1 MKKDIVLA
9 WVTICF
15 MFTAMVLTYTYL
27 IRTNRWERFAHK
39 CEVVNMHHLTM
50 DILLDNRGG
59 WILTPKGFR
68 KVDNV
73 NLLLWSKMP
82 DRANVV
88 IITEE
93 AIRQMQ
99 ENFGMGGEEKIEEK

>member
-1 MKKDIVLA
+1 MKNSRARELVC
-9 WVTICF
+9 ICF
-15 MFTAMVLTYTYL
+15 LFTAMVLTYAHF

-59 WILTPKGFR
+59 WILTPNGFW
-68 KVDNV
+68 KVDNTS
-73 NLLLWSKMP
+73 LLRWSKMP

-88 IITEE
+88 IITEK
-93 AIRQMQ
+93 AIKQMQ
-99 ENFGMGGEEKIEEK
+99 ENFGMVDRIK